1 MIRQDGRPGG
11 SLRFKLMTVLEA
23 AAVAGDR
30 EMENSVR
37 VLSTLALA
45 GAVRALAEKY
55 QAVSGA
61 RIDADFS
68 PTVRLLERL
77 KEGETADVLILTQ
90 EGLAGL
96 VSAGS
101 VVAESCVDLAR
112 SYIGVAVKAGS
123 PHPDITTESALRATL
138 LTARSVAYSRLG
150 ASGIFFAQLIAKMGI
165 AAEINAR
172 ATVVPIGFTAERII
186 TGEADLA
193 IQQLSEL
200 KQVKGIEIVG
210 PLPLH
215 LQVPAVF
222 SAGRLAASK
231 KVASSDLLLKFLASA
246 EATPALLE
254 SGLERLA

>member
-1 MIRQDGRPGG
+1 
-11 SLRFKLMTVLEA
+11 
-23 AAVAGDR
+23 
-30 EMENSVR
+30 MENSVR

-45 GAVRALAEKY
+45 GAVRALTDKY

-61 RIDADFS
+61 NIDADFA

-77 KEGETADVLILTQ
+77 KEGETADVLILTE

-96 VSAGS
+96 ASAGS

-112 SYIGVAVKAGS
+112 SYVGVAVKAGQ
-123 PHPDITTESALRATL
+123 PHPDISTEPALRATL
-138 LTARSVAYSRLG
+138 LAARSVAYSRLG
-150 ASGIFFAQLIAKMGI
+150 ASGIFFAQLIEKMGI
-165 AAEINAR
+165 AKQINAR
-172 ATVVPIGFTAERII
+172 ATVVPIGFTAERLV

-200 KQVKGIEIVG
+200 KQVDGIEVVG

-215 LQVPAVF
+215 LQTPAVF
-222 SAGRLAASK
+222 SAGRTADSKNLAA
-231 KVASSDLLLKFLASA
+231 AELLLKFLASA
-246 EATPALLE
+246 EATPALIE

>member
-1 MIRQDGRPGG
+1 
-11 SLRFKLMTVLEA
+11 
-23 AAVAGDR
+23 
-30 EMENSVR
+30 MENSVR
-37 VLSTLALA
+37 VLSTLAFA

-61 RIDADFS
+61 RIDAEFA

-77 KEGETADVLILTQ
+77 KDGETADILILTQ

-112 SYIGVAVKAGS
+112 SWVGLAVKAGH
-123 PHPDITTESALRATL
+123 PHPDISSEAALRAAL
-138 LTARSVAYSRLG
+138 LAARSVAYSRLG
-150 ASGIFFAQLIAKMGI
+150 ASGIFFAQLIARMGLEK
-165 AAEINAR
+165 EINAR
-172 ATVVPIGFTAERII
+172 ATVVPLGFTAERIV
-186 TGEADLA
+186 TGEADVA

-215 LQVPAVF
+215 LQTPAVF
-222 SAGRLAASK
+222 SAGRMAVSK
-231 KVASSDLLLKFLASA
+231 NVAPSDLLLKFLASA
-246 EATPALLE
+246 EATPALVE
-254 SGLERLA
+254 SGLERLG

>member
-1 MIRQDGRPGG
+1 
-11 SLRFKLMTVLEA
+11 
-23 AAVAGDR
+23 
-30 EMENSVR
+30 MENSVR

-45 GAVRALAEKY
+45 GAVRTLADKY
-55 QAVSGA
+55 QAISGA

-101 VVAESCVDLAR
+101 VVAESSVDLAR
-112 SYIGVAVKAGS
+112 SWVGLAVKVGL
-123 PHPDITTESALRATL
+123 PHPDISTEAALRTTL
-138 LTARSVAYSRLG
+138 LAARSVAYSRLG
-150 ASGIFFAQLIAKMGI
+150 ASGIFFAQLIVQMGI
-165 AAEINAR
+165 EKEINAR
-172 ATVVPIGFTAERII
+172 ATVVPLGFTAERIV
-186 TGEADLA
+186 TGEADVA

-210 PLPLH
+210 PLPH
-215 LQVPAVF
+215 RLQTPAVF
-222 SAGRLAASK
+222 SAGRM
-231 KVASSDLLLKFLASA
+231 VASDNVATSDLLLKFLSSP
-246 EATPALLE
+246 EATPALIE

>member
-1 MIRQDGRPGG
+1 
-11 SLRFKLMTVLEA
+11 
-23 AAVAGDR
+23 
-30 EMENSVR
+30 MENSVR
-37 VLSTLALA
+37 LLSTLALA
-45 GAVRALAEKY
+45 GAVRALAARY

-61 RIDADFS
+61 RIDADFA

-112 SYIGVAVKAGS
+112 SWVGLAVKAGQ
-123 PHPDITTESALRATL
+123 PHPDISTEAALRSTL
-138 LTARSVAYSRLG
+138 LAARSVAYSRLG
-150 ASGIFFAQLIAKMGI
+150 ASGIFFAQLIAKMDI
-165 AAEINAR
+165 ADAINAR
-172 ATVVPIGFTAERII
+172 ATVVPLGFTAERIA
-186 TGEADLA
+186 TGEADIA

-210 PLPLH
+210 SLPLH
-215 LQVPAVF
+215 LQTPAVF
-222 SAGRLAASK
+222 SAGRMAASK
-231 KVASSDLLLKFLASA
+231 NVAPSDLLLKFLSSA
-246 EATPALLE
+246 EATPALVE